1 MNTSLT
7 ELLRSARWA
16 IRLAWNASAALL
28 TAVLVNSTI
37 RGLLPAALAVTA
49 RGIVNAALATGT
61 AGIGPMMPWLIVGFC
76 FTVVDGIT
84 GLAVNMLKNR
94 LRDDLNCHITADILQ
109 HAAALDVPAY
119 ENPDFHDVLQR
130 AKDNPAGHVT
140 NFLVDLIGAGSNAV
154 QIVSLVALLVSIE
167 PSVVVVAVLFAVP
180 FLRFQWGLAAQHY
193 ALERS
198 RTTKRR
204 WTGYF
209 VATLTSVGTVA
220 EVKLLRLGAPMLE
233 RFRTLMAEFRDQ
245 DRHLYV
251 HNFSRSSLF
260 VVFTSAAFYL
270 VFVRVAYRVLAGAA
284 TLGDLAIFGGATARL
299 RWTLENCVFLVTGAM
314 GETLYIANII
324 EFLEMKP
331 SEASPISDGVGRDTV
346 AMPRVARD
354 GIELRDVGF
363 TYPGAAQPALAG
375 ISLRIA
381 PGETIALVGENG
393 AGKTTLVKL
402 IARLYD
408 ASEGGILFD
417 GIDVRT
423 LPRDE
428 VQRRIAFVFQ
438 GFGRYEATAADNIAY
453 GDWERLLDNR
463 ARVQEVARMADV
475 DAMIGALP
483 HGYDTLLGRTFGER
497 ELSAGQWQKIAIARA
512 FARDADLLIL
522 DEPTSNLDARA
533 EHALFM
539 QFRSLA
545 KGRTTIIVS
554 HRFTTVSMAHRIV
567 VLDKGRIVEAGTHAE
582 LVARAGNYADLYALQ
597 QRVNAG

>member
-16 IRLAWNASAALL
+16 IRLAWSASALL
-28 TAVLVNSTI
+28 LIANLCNSGL
-37 RGLLPAALAVTA
+37 RGLIPAALALTA

-61 AGIGPMMPWLIVGFC
+61 AGIGLMVPWLILGFC
-76 FTVVDGIT
+76 FTVIDGIT
-84 GLAVNMLKNR
+84 ALATNMLKNR
-94 LRDDLNCHITADILQ
+94 LRDDLNVYITADILR
-109 HAAALDVPAY
+109 HAATLDVPAY
-119 ENPDFHDVLQR
+119 ENPDFQDVLQR
-130 AKDNPAGHVT
+130 AKDDPAGHVT
-140 NFLVDLIGAGSNAV
+140 NFLVNLIGAGSNAV

-167 PSVVVVAVLFAVP
+167 PSVVLIAVLFSIP

-209 VATLTSVGTVA
+209 VTMLTSAAAVA
-220 EVKLLRLGAPMLE
+220 EVKLLRLGTPLIE
-233 RFRTLMAEFRDQ
+233 RFRALMAEFRDQ
-245 DRHLYV
+245 DRDLYV
-251 HNFSRSSLF
+251 HGFTRSSLF
-260 VVFTSAAFYL
+260 VVLTTAAFYA
-270 VFVRVAYRVLAGAA
+270 VFVRVAYRVLAGAL
-284 TLGDLAIFGGATARL
+284 TLGDLAIFGGATGRL
-299 RWTLENCVFLVTGAM
+299 RWTLENCVFLLTGAM

-324 EFLEMKP
+324 EFLETQP
-331 SEASPISDGVGRDTV
+331 SEASRELERAIPGAPTV
-346 AMPRVARD
+346 PRLSRE
-354 GIELRDVGF
+354 GIELRGVGF
-363 TYPGAAQPALAG
+363 TYPGSAQAALAD
-375 ISLRIA
+375 ISLRIE

-408 ASEGGILFD
+408 PSEGCILVE
-417 GIDVRT
+417 GVDVRA

-428 VQRRIAFVFQ
+428 LQQRIAFVFQ
-438 GFGRYEATAADNIAY
+438 GFGRYEASAADNIAY
-453 GDWERLLDNR
+453 GDWQTLLGDR
-463 ARVQEVARMADV
+463 AGVQRVAQLADV
-475 DAMIGALP
+475 DAMINALP
-483 HGYDTLLGRTFGER
+483 RGYDTLLGRAFGER
-497 ELSAGQWQKIAIARA
+497 DLSAGQWQKIAIARA

-554 HRFTTVSMAHRIV
+554 HRFSTVSMAHRIV

-582 LVARAGNYADLYALQ
+582 LMARAGSYADLYALQ
-597 QRVNAG
+597 QRAHAV